1 MGIISEM
8 QPHALSRRVGF
19 LCVHVSLCLF
29 FSRSILSAS
38 PEPPSTAPSTQP
50 IKAGRDTP
58 AGAMNVLVQALEN
71 GDLATI
77 ADSYYL
83 PEDIDGSCRR
93 AKAEDLLGYM
103 EFYRAVAGRFGQE
116 EANRMFHGDG
126 IPPRKYV
133 PEDFNIEP
141 EGPHMA

>member
-50 IKAGRDTP
+50 IKVGRDTP
-58 AGAMNVLVQALEN
+58 DGAMNVLVQALEN
-71 GDLATI
+71 GDIATI

-93 AKAEDLLGYM
+93 AKAELLLRYM
-103 EFYRAVAGRFGQE
+103 EFFKAAADRLGHDALGRAS
-116 EANRMFHGDG
+116 
-126 IPPRKYV
+126 
-133 PEDFNIEP
+133 
-141 EGPHMA
+141 